1 MSDINWSELLDGHR
15 QPYDPRPAL
24 EAWRR
29 GEGKFASRELWARLI
44 HQGDIDTAAYAS
56 IPDLVELIRTA
67 QAIDW
72 NLYAL
77 FASIEEGRLAKQN
90 PSVPPALMR
99 PYQAA
104 WAAVVGLALRD
115 LAAAEDDLCVRSIL
129 AVLAHAKGQHSLA
142 TLSLL
147 TEDERQQFL
156 NR

>member
-1 MSDINWSELLDGHR
+1 MSNINWSQLLDGYR

-24 EAWRR
+24 EAWGR

-56 IPDLVELIRTA
+56 IPELVELIRTA

-77 FASIEEGRLAKQN
+77 IAFIEEGRLAKQN
-90 PSVPPALMR
+90 PPVPAGLMTS
-99 PYQAA
+99 YQAA
-104 WAAVVGLALRD
+104 WAVVVGLALRD
-115 LAAAEDDLCVRSIL
+115 LAAVEDDLSVRSIL
-129 AVLAHAKGQHSLA
+129 AVLAHSKGQHSLA
-142 TLSLL
+142 TLALL
-147 TEDERQQFL
+147 TEDERQEFL